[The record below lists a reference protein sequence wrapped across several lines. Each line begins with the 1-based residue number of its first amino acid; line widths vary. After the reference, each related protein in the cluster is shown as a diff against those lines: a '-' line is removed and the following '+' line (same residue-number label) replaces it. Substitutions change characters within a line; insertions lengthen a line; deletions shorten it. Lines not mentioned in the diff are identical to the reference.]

1 MSIVINTNMP
11 VLIAETELQKATAE
25 INKSMQRLSTGLRIN
40 SAKDDPAG
48 SYIASGINTRLRGI
62 QVAMQNVSTGS
73 SLISVAE
80 GDLSIIADHLDR
92 IKELATQY
100 ANDTL
105 STLEQD
111 TIKDEVKQRVD
122 EINRIAEEA
131 AFNKVKLLD
140 GSRDSVRI
148 QIGPDG
154 APDYNALVIE
164 DVFTNATTG
173 QDGLNLFSNATAPG
187 AFVSVDAAFADAAS
201 AADFM
206 TVVESSLDGV
216 NRRIATAGVY
226 QNRLESIT
234 NLLLIQSENLTSTY
248 SSIVDADIA
257 METSNYVR
265 NQILQQTASAMLAQ
279 ANQVPGSIAL
289 SLIQGVM

>member
-62 QVAMQNVSTGS
+62 QVAAQNVATGS

-122 EINRIAEEA
+122 EINRIAAEA

-140 GSRDSVRI
+140 GSRDSIRI

-173 QDGLNLFSNATAPG
+173 QDGLKLFGGTYAD
-187 AFVSVDAAFADAAS
+187 VDAAFADATT

-206 TVVESSLDGV
+206 TIVESSLDGV
-216 NRRIATAGVY
+216 NRRIATAGIY
-226 QNRLESIT
+226 QNRLESIS

-289 SLIQGVM
+289 SLIQSVM

>member
-1 MSIVINTNMP
+1 MP
-11 VLIAETELQKATAE
+11 VLIAETELQKANAE

-48 SYIASGINTRLRGI
+48 SYIASGISTRLRGI
-62 QVAMQNVSTGS
+62 QVAAQNVATGS

-122 EINRIAEEA
+122 EINRIAA
-131 AFNKVKLLD
+131 DASFNKVKLLD

-148 QIGPDG
+148 QIGADG

-173 QDGLNLFSNATAPG
+173 QDGLKLFGGTYAD
-187 AFVSVDAAFADAAS
+187 VDAAFADS
-201 AADFM
+201 TTAADFM
-206 TVVESSLDGV
+206 NIVESSLDGV
-216 NRRIATAGVY
+216 NRRIATAGIY
-226 QNRLESIT
+226 QNRLESIS

-289 SLIQGVM
+289 SLIQSVM

>member
-1 MSIVINTNMP
+1 MAIVINTNLP
-11 VLIAETELQKATAE
+11 VMIAENELQKASAA

-48 SYIASGINTRLRGI
+48 SYISTGISSRLRGI
-62 QVAMQNVSTGS
+62 QIASQNVSTGS
-73 SLISVAE
+73 SVLAVAE

-105 STLEQD
+105 STLEQN

-122 EINRIAEEA
+122 EINRIAEDS

-140 GSRDSVRI
+140 GSRDSIRL

-154 APDYNALVIE
+154 DSASNSLTIE
-164 DVFTNATTG
+164 GVFVNATTG
-173 QDGLNLFSNATAPG
+173 QDGIKLFGTDAGQFAD
-187 AFVSVDAAFADAAS
+187 VDAAFADATT

-206 TVVESSLDGV
+206 EVVEASLDDV
-216 NRRIATAGVY
+216 SRRISTAGVY
-226 QNRLESIT
+226 QNRLSSIS
-234 NLLLIQSENLTSTY
+234 NLLLIQSENLTSAY
-248 SSIVDADIA
+248 SSIVDADVA
-257 METSNYVR
+257 VETSNYVR
-265 NQILQQTASAMLAQ
+265 NQILQQTASTMLAQ
-279 ANQVPGSIAL
+279 ANQVPGQIAL
-289 SLIQGVM
+289 SLIQSTM

>member
-1 MSIVINTNMP
+1 MASVINTNLP
-11 VLIAETELQKATAE
+11 VMIAENELQKASAA

-62 QVAMQNVSTGS
+62 QIAGQNVSTGAS
-73 SLISVAE
+73 MIQVAE

-131 AFNKVKLLD
+131 SFNKVKLLD
-140 GSRDSVRI
+140 GSRDSIRI

-154 APDYNALVIE
+154 SPDYNSLTIE
-164 DVFTNATTG
+164 NVFTNATTG
-173 QDGLNLFSNATAPG
+173 QDGIKLFGTGTGQFAD
-187 AFVSVDAAFADAAS
+187 VDAAFADAAT

-206 TVVESSLDGV
+206 TVVESSLDDV

-226 QNRLESIT
+226 QNRLESIS
-234 NLLLIQSENLTSTY
+234 NLLLIQSENLTSAY

-257 METSNYVR
+257 VETSNYVR
-265 NQILQQTASAMLAQ
+265 NQILQQTASTMLAQ

-289 SLIQGVM
+289 SLIQSVM

>member
-1 MSIVINTNMP
+1 MAIVINTNLP
-11 VLIAETELQKATAE
+11 VMIAENELQKASAA

-48 SYIASGINTRLRGI
+48 SYIASGLSTRLRGI
-62 QVAMQNVSTGS
+62 QIAGQNVSTGS
-73 SLISVAE
+73 SIIAVAE

-92 IKELATQY
+92 IKELATQF

-122 EINRIAEEA
+122 EINRIASEA
-131 AFNKVKLLD
+131 SFNKVKLLD
-140 GSRDSVRI
+140 GSRDNLRI

-154 APDYNALVIE
+154 SPDYNSLTIE
-164 DVFTNATTG
+164 NVFKNATTG
-173 QDGLNLFSNATAPG
+173 QDGIKLFGDDAAAG
-187 AFVSVDAAFADAAS
+187 QYADVDAAFADAAT

-206 TVVESSLDGV
+206 TVVESSLDDV

-226 QNRLESIT
+226 QNRLESIS
-234 NLLLIQSENLTSTY
+234 NLLLIQSENLTSAY
-248 SSIVDADIA
+248 SSVVDADIA
-257 METSNYVR
+257 VETSNYVR
-265 NQILQQTASAMLAQ
+265 NQILQQTATTMLAQ

-289 SLIQGVM
+289 NLIQSVM

>member
-11 VLIAETELQKATAE
+11 VMIAETELQKASAA

-80 GDLSIIADHLDR
+80 GDLTIIADHLDR

-105 STLEQD
+105 STLEQN

-122 EINRIAEEA
+122 EINRIAAEA

-173 QDGLNLFSNATAPG
+173 QDGLKLFGGTYAD
-187 AFVSVDAAFADAAS
+187 VDDAFADATT

-206 TVVESSLDGV
+206 DVVEDSLDGV
-216 NRRIATAGVY
+216 NRRIATAGIY

-257 METSNYVR
+257 METSNYVK

>member
-11 VLIAETELQKATAE
+11 VMIAETELQKASAA

-80 GDLSIIADHLDR
+80 GDLTIIADHLDR

-105 STLEQD
+105 STLEQN

-122 EINRIAEEA
+122 EINRIAAEA

-173 QDGLNLFSNATAPG
+173 QDGLKLFGGTYAD
-187 AFVSVDAAFADAAS
+187 VDAAFADATT

-206 TVVESSLDGV
+206 DVVEDSLDGV
-216 NRRIATAGVY
+216 NRRIATAGIY

-257 METSNYVR
+257 METSNYVK

>member
-1 MSIVINTNMP
+1 MAIVINTNLP
-11 VLIAETELQKATAE
+11 VMIAENELQKASAA

-48 SYIASGINTRLRGI
+48 SYIASGLSTRLRGI
-62 QVAMQNVSTGS
+62 QIAGNNVATGS
-73 SLISVAE
+73 SILSVAE

-105 STLEQD
+105 STLEQN

-131 AFNKVKLLD
+131 SFNKVKLLD
-140 GSRDSVRI
+140 GSRDSLRI

-154 APDYNALVIE
+154 SPDYNSLVIE
-164 DVFTNATTG
+164 NVFMDASTG
-173 QDGLNLFSNATAPG
+173 QDGIKLFGGTYAD
-187 AFVSVDAAFADAAS
+187 VDAAFADATT

-206 TVVESSLDGV
+206 TVVEASLDDV

-226 QNRLESIT
+226 QNRLESIS
-234 NLLLIQSENLTSTY
+234 NLLLIQSENLTSAY
-248 SSIVDADIA
+248 SSVVDADIA
-257 METSNYVR
+257 VETSNYVR
-265 NQILQQTASAMLAQ
+265 NQILQQTASTMLAQ

-289 SLIQGVM
+289 SLIQSTM

>member
-11 VLIAETELQKATAE
+11 VLIAETELQKANAE

-48 SYIASGINTRLRGI
+48 SYIASGISTRLRGI
-62 QVAMQNVSTGS
+62 QVAAQNVATGS

-122 EINRIAEEA
+122 EINRIAA
-131 AFNKVKLLD
+131 DASFNKVKLLD

-148 QIGPDG
+148 QIGADG

-173 QDGLNLFSNATAPG
+173 QDGLKLFGGTYAD
-187 AFVSVDAAFADAAS
+187 VDAAFADS
-201 AADFM
+201 TTAADFM
-206 TVVESSLDGV
+206 NIVESSLDGV
-216 NRRIATAGVY
+216 NRRIATAGIY
-226 QNRLESIT
+226 QNRLESIS

-289 SLIQGVM
+289 SLIQSVM